1 MHQLP
6 DDVVILISDFIG
18 PQSGLCFSHV
28 SAGLWSLL
36 RGRHLY
42 GLSERIP
49 PLVYS
54 KVYSLPCIPL
64 YPCIPVFSP
73 SVSSDLYTVF
83 SSICLCS
90 MFDLF
95 HL

>member
-54 KVYSLPCIPL
+54 KVYSLPLYLLTSIP
-64 YPCIPVFSP
+64 C
-73 SVSSDLYTVF
+73 SVPYVYV
-83 SSICLCS
+83 
-90 MFDLF
+90 
-95 HL
+95 